1 MYTIEI
7 EDPCSCFKKSGLDT
21 TMTFE
26 DREDAHMKAK
36 VLECR
41 MNQEFCLTHYFTA
54 VDHGE
59 KIIITKI
66 VRPVDDDDDDYEHE
80 DVKTLIANSGVKIGF
95 DDSEETPNGDQKGKA
110 KL

>member
-1 MYTIEI
+1 MYTIEM
-7 EDPCSCFKKSGLDT
+7 EDPCSCFNKSGMEKT
-21 TMTFE
+21 KTFE
-26 DREDAHMKAK
+26 EITDAHNYAK

-41 MNQEFCLTHYFTA
+41 MNQEFCLKHYFTA

-66 VRPVDDDDDDYEHE
+66 VRPVDEDEDYEHE

-95 DDSEETPNGDQKGKA
+95 DDAEETPNGKKN
-110 KL
+110 

>member
-7 EDPCSCFKKSGLDT
+7 EEPCACVNKSCMDLIK
-21 TMTFE
+21 TFDE
-26 DREDAHMKAK
+26 RLDAHNYAK

-66 VRPVDDDDDDYEHE
+66 VRPIDEDDDYEAE

-95 DDSEETPNGDQKGKA
+95 SDAEETPNGHKNK
-110 KL
+110 